1 MSSYLYHYEII
12 TKIEEQNYESFVITS
27 TIAES
32 LKKTNDAYIY
42 YEMTEKYE
50 FFFASNFMLILLYS
64 YINPC

>member
-32 LKKTNDAYIY
+32 LKKTNDTYIY

-50 FFFASNFMLILLYS
+50 FFLLQIS
-64 YINPC
+64 C